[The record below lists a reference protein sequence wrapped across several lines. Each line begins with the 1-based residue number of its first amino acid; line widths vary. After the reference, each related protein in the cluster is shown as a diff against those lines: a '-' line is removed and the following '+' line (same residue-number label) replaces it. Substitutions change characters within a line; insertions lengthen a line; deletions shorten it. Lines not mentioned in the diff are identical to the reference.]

1 MQEKSLPAVQ
11 KTINDFC
18 ITFSNVNGTG
28 SSTANTAVMRALF
41 KMGIP
46 VSGRNVFPSNI
57 KGLPT
62 WFTVRV
68 SKNGYL
74 GRVPRD
80 HILVLMNEST
90 IEQDLA
96 SLAEGGLVLY
106 DSAFKIPDQIN
117 QLLAFGIPIKE
128 LIEELEIEK
137 RLRSYVGNMIYVGVL
152 AYLLNINMDC
162 IEQPL
167 NFHFEGKSDA
177 AKLNFDVVLH
187 GAKWAEE
194 HIEQRQ
200 IPFAVELMDETKG
213 FIMTDGN
220 KAASLGTL
228 YGGAQFIG
236 WYPITPASSVI
247 EDMNEFIPMLRKD
260 PLTGKQ
266 TCAIVQ
272 AEDEL
277 SAVGM
282 IIGAGWAG
290 LRSMTATS
298 GPGLSLMAEYLGLA
312 YYAEIPIVVWD
323 VQRVGPSTG
332 LPTRTAQCDLL
343 FAANISHGDTEQ
355 VILMPGSVNECFEF
369 GWKAF
374 DIAERL
380 QTPVLVLSDLD
391 LGMNQW
397 MAKPF
402 EYPDTPMDRGKVLW
416 EEDLDQWTKDGKL
429 WGRYLDVDGD
439 DIPYRTVPGNRHPGA
454 TYFTRGTG
462 HDEYARYS
470 EDPAIW
476 EDNLARL
483 QRKYRHAR
491 KLVPSPVII
500 HEKNARIGI
509 ITWGSSMMPV
519 AEARDQLAVHGLAID
534 YLRVRALPF
543 NDEIVD
549 FIHDHDR
556 CYVVETNRDGQL
568 NELLTLEAPHM
579 AYKLRQLS
587 HIDGMALTAEWVM
600 QHIWEYEEGCDGR

>member
-1 MQEKSLPAVQ
+1 MQKIV
-11 KTINDFC
+11 NDFC
-18 ITFSNVNGTG
+18 ITFCNVNGTG

-41 KMGIP
+41 RMGIP

-62 WFTVRV
+62 WFTIRL

-80 HILVLMNEST
+80 HVLVLMNEST
-90 IEQDLA
+90 LEEDLK
-96 SLAEGGLVLY
+96 SLAPGGLVLY
-106 DSAFKIPDQIN
+106 DAEFTLPESAAG
-117 QLLAFGIPIKE
+117 LLAFGIPVKE
-128 LIEELEIEK
+128 LIEELQVER
-137 RLRSYVGNMIYVGVL
+137 RLRNYVGNMIYVGVL
-152 AYLLNINMDC
+152 AYLLGIYMDC
-162 IEQPL
+162 IEQAL
-167 NFHFEGKSDA
+167 NFHFNSKSEA
-177 AKLNFDVVLH
+177 AQLNFNAVEY
-187 GAKWAEE
+187 GAQWAEE
-194 HIEQRQ
+194 NIDWDQ
-200 IPFAVELMDETKG
+200 IPFVVEPMNETQK
-213 FIMTDGN
+213 FILADGN

-228 YGGAQFIG
+228 YGGAQFVG

-247 EDMNEFIPMLRKD
+247 EEMNEFIPMLRKD
-260 PLTGKQ
+260 PETGKM
-266 TCAIVQ
+266 TCAVVQ

-290 LRSMTATS
+290 LRAMTATS

-355 VILMPGSVNECFEF
+355 VILLPGSVNECFEF
-369 GWKAF
+369 GWQAF

-380 QTPVLVLSDLD
+380 QTPVLILSDLD

-397 MAKPF
+397 MAQPF

-416 EEDLDQWTKDGKL
+416 EADLDQWMEEGKQ

-439 DIPYRTVPGNRHPGA
+439 NIPYRTVPGNRHPGA

-462 HDEYARYS
+462 HDEFARYS
-470 EDPAIW
+470 EDPDTW
-476 EDNLARL
+476 EANLARL
-483 QRKYRHAR
+483 QRKYRRAR
-491 KLVPSPVII
+491 DLVPQPVIM
-500 HEKNARIGI
+500 HEKGARIGI

-519 AEARDQLAVHGLAID
+519 AEARDWLAANGIMTD

-543 NDEIVD
+543 NTDITD
-549 FIHDHDR
+549 FIRDHDH
-556 CYVVETNRDGQL
+556 CYVVEANRDGQL
-568 NELLTLEAPHM
+568 NELLTLEAPNL

-587 HIDGMALTAEWVM
+587 HIDGMALTAEW
-600 QHIWEYEEGCDGR
+600 IEDRIRKYEEGCDGR

>member
-1 MQEKSLPAVQ
+1 MQ

-18 ITFSNVNGTG
+18 ITFSNINGTG

-62 WFTVRV
+62 WFTIRI

-80 HILVLMNEST
+80 HVLVLMNEST
-90 IEQDLA
+90 VEKDLL
-96 SLAEGGLVLY
+96 SLAPGGLVLY
-106 DSAFKIPDQIN
+106 DAQFEVPEHIHE
-117 QLLAFGIPIKE
+117 LLSFAIPIKE
-128 LIEELEIEK
+128 LIEELDIEK

-152 AYLLNINMDC
+152 VYLLDISVEC
-162 IEQPL
+162 IGQAL
-167 NFHFEGKSDA
+167 DFHFNGKSDA
-177 AKLNFDVVLH
+177 AKLNFNAVLQ
-187 GAKWAEE
+187 GLQWAEA
-194 HIEQRQ
+194 HIDREQ
-200 IPFAVELMDETKG
+200 IPYAVKEMDETKG
-213 FIMTDGN
+213 YIMTDGN
-220 KAASLGTL
+220 RAASLGTL

-260 PLTGKQ
+260 PETGKM
-266 TCAIVQ
+266 TCAVVQ

-290 LRSMTATS
+290 LRAMTATA

-312 YYAEIPIVVWD
+312 YYAEIPVVVWD

-355 VILMPGSVNECFEF
+355 VMLLPGSVNECFEF

-397 MAKPF
+397 MAQPF
-402 EYPDTPMDRGKVLW
+402 QYPDTPMDRGKVLW
-416 EEDLDQWTKDGKL
+416 EEDIEQWTKEGKL

-439 DIPYRTVPGNRHPGA
+439 GIPYRTVPGNRHPGA

-470 EDPAIW
+470 EDPATW
-476 EDNLARL
+476 EDGLNRL
-483 QRKYRHAR
+483 KRKYRYAR
-491 KLVPSPVII
+491 DLVPKPVIMR
-500 HEKNARIGI
+500 EKNARIGI

-519 AEARDQLAVHGLAID
+519 AEARDRLASEGIITD

-543 NDEIVD
+543 DKGIID
-549 FIHDHDR
+549 FIQDHDR
-556 CYVVETNRDGQL
+556 CYVVETNRDGQM

-587 HIDGMALTAEWVM
+587 HIDGMALTAEWVE
-600 QHIWEYEEGCDGR
+600 QQIREYEED

>member
-1 MQEKSLPAVQ
+1 MQKIV
-11 KTINDFC
+11 NDFC

-80 HILVLMNEST
+80 HVLVLMNEST
-90 IEQDLA
+90 VEEDLKK
-96 SLAEGGLVLY
+96 LAPGGVVLY
-106 DSAFKIPDQIN
+106 DASFKGYDFQN
-117 QLLAFGIPIKE
+117 VQAYGIPIKE
-128 LIEELEIEK
+128 LIEELEVEK
-137 RLRSYVGNMIYVGVL
+137 RLVSYVGNMIYVGVL
-152 AYLLNINMDC
+152 AYLLNIEMDS
-162 IEQPL
+162 IEQAL
-167 NFHFEGKSDA
+167 SFHFNGKSEA
-177 AKLNFDVVLH
+177 SQLNYRAVEH
-187 GAKWAEE
+187 GANWAK
-194 HIEQRQ
+194 EQIDRDT
-200 IPFAVELMDETKG
+200 ILFAVEKMDETKG
-213 FIMTDGN
+213 YIMADGN
-220 KAASLGTL
+220 RAASLGTL
-228 YGGAQFIG
+228 YGGAQFIA

-247 EDMNEFIPMLRKD
+247 EEMNQFIPMLRKD
-260 PLTGKQ
+260 PVTGKL
-266 TCAIVQ
+266 TCAVVQ

-277 SAVGM
+277 AAVGM

-290 LRSMTATS
+290 LRSMTATA

-312 YYAEIPIVVWD
+312 YYAEIPTVIWD

-355 VILMPGSVNECFEF
+355 VILLPGSVNECFEF
-369 GWKAF
+369 AWKAF

-416 EEDLDQWTKDGKL
+416 EDDLDRWTEAGKL

-439 DIPYRTVPGNRHPGA
+439 GIPYRTVPGNRHPGA

-462 HDEYARYS
+462 HDEFARYS
-470 EDPAIW
+470 EDPDTW
-476 EDNLARL
+476 EGNLARL
-483 QRKYRHAR
+483 QRKYRRAR
-491 KLVPSPVII
+491 DLVPHPII
-500 HEKNARIGI
+500 MHEKNARVGI

-519 AEARDQLAVHGLAID
+519 AEARDILASKGIMTD

-543 NDEIVD
+543 KKDITD
-549 FIHDHDR
+549 FIQAHDH
-556 CYVVETNRDGQL
+556 CYVVENNRDGQL
-568 NELLTLEAPHM
+568 NELLTLEAPQM

-587 HIDGMALTAEWVM
+587 HIDGMALAAEWVAER
-600 QHIWEYEEGCDGR
+600 IRYYEENCDGR

>member
-1 MQEKSLPAVQ
+1 MQKIV
-11 KTINDFC
+11 NDFC

-74 GRVPRD
+74 GRVAHD
-80 HILVLMNEST
+80 HVLVLMNEST
-90 IEQDLA
+90 FEKDLEK
-96 SLAEGGLVLY
+96 LAPGGLVLY
-106 DSAFKIPDQIN
+106 DARFKVPGRMDD
-117 QLLAFGIPIKE
+117 LLAFGIPIKE
-128 LIEELEIEK
+128 MIEELEIEK
-137 RLRSYVGNMIYVGVL
+137 RLRNYVGNMLYVGVL
-152 AYLLNINMDC
+152 AYLLGINMEC
-162 IEQPL
+162 IEQAL
-167 NFHFEGKSDA
+167 NFHFDGKSEA
-177 AKLNFDVVLH
+177 AQLNFNAVAF
-187 GAKWAEE
+187 GAKWAQEN
-194 HIEQRQ
+194 IDRDP
-200 IPFAVELMDETKG
+200 IPFRVEEMDETRG
-213 FIMTDGN
+213 YIMTDGN

-228 YGGAQFIG
+228 YGGSQFIG

-260 PLTGKQ
+260 PETGKL

-277 SAVGM
+277 AAVGM
-282 IIGAGWAG
+282 IIGAGWSG
-290 LRSMTATS
+290 LRAMTATS

-355 VILMPGSVNECFEF
+355 VILLPGSVDECFEF
-369 GWKAF
+369 AWKAF

-380 QTPVLVLSDLD
+380 QTPVLALSDLD

-402 EYPDTPMDRGKVLW
+402 KYPDTPMDRGKVLW
-416 EEDLDQWTKDGKL
+416 EDDLDEWTKEGKL
-429 WGRYLDVDGD
+429 WGRYKDEDGD
-439 DIPYRTVPGNRHPGA
+439 GIPYRTVPGNRHPGA

-470 EDPAIW
+470 EDPATW
-476 EDNLARL
+476 EEGLARL

-491 KLVPSPVII
+491 DLVPQPVIMR
-500 HEKNARIGI
+500 EKNAKIGI

-519 AEARDQLAVHGLAID
+519 GEARDMLAAKGIATD

-543 NDEIVD
+543 TQDIAD
-549 FIHDHDR
+549 FISEHDH
-556 CYVVETNRDGQL
+556 CYVVEANRDGQL
-568 NELLTLEAPHM
+568 NELLTLDSPHL

-587 HIDGMALTAEWVM
+587 HIDGMSLTAEW
-600 QHIWEYEEGCDGR
+600 IERRISNYEEDCDGR

>member
-1 MQEKSLPAVQ
+1 MQ
-11 KTINDFC
+11 KTVNDFC

-68 SKNGYL
+68 SASGYL
-74 GRVPRD
+74 GRVPLD
-80 HILVLMNEST
+80 HVLVLMNETT
-90 IEQDLA
+90 IEEDLEKLA
-96 SLAEGGLVLY
+96 SGGLVLY
-106 DSAFKIPDQIN
+106 DASFSIPEKMN
-117 QLLAFGIPIKE
+117 ELLAFAIPVKE

-137 RLRSYVGNMIYVGVL
+137 RLRNYVGNMIYVGVL
-152 AYLLNINMDC
+152 AYLLDIHMEC
-162 IEQPL
+162 VEQAL
-167 NFHFEGKSDA
+167 NFHFDGKSDA
-177 AKLNFDVVLH
+177 AKLNFNAVEY
-187 GAKWAEE
+187 GAKWAKEN
-194 HIEQRQ
+194 IDRDV
-200 IPFAVELMDETKG
+200 IPFVVKEMDETKG
-213 FIMTDGN
+213 YIMTDGN

-247 EDMNEFIPMLRKD
+247 EEMNEFIPMLRKD
-260 PLTGKQ
+260 PVTGKL

-277 SAVGM
+277 SAVGT

-290 LRSMTATS
+290 LRAMTATS

-355 VILMPGSVNECFEF
+355 VILLPGSVDECFEF

-380 QTPVLVLSDLD
+380 QTPVLALSDLD

-402 EYPDTPMDRGKVLW
+402 KYPDTPMDRGKVLW
-416 EEDLDQWTKDGKL
+416 EDDLDQWTQEGKL
-429 WGRYLDVDGD
+429 WGRYKDEDGD
-439 DIPYRTVPGNRHPGA
+439 AIPYRTVPGNRHPGA

-462 HDEYARYS
+462 HDEYAKYS
-470 EDPAIW
+470 EDPATW
-476 EDNLARL
+476 EANLARL

-491 KLVPSPVII
+491 ELVPQPVILR
-500 HEKNARIGI
+500 EKTARIGI
-509 ITWGSSMMPV
+509 ITWGSAMMPA
-519 AEARDQLAVHGLAID
+519 AEARDVLASKGIVTD

-543 NDEIVD
+543 NKDITD
-549 FIHDHDR
+549 FIQDHDR
-556 CYVVETNRDGQL
+556 CYVVETNRDGQM

-587 HIDGMALTAEWVM
+587 HIDGMSLTAEWIE
-600 QHIWEYEEGCDGR
+600 QRIREYEEGCDGR

>member
-1 MQEKSLPAVQ
+1 MQKI
-11 KTINDFC
+11 INDFC

-80 HILVLMNEST
+80 HVLVLMNEST
-90 IEQDLA
+90 VEQDLKT
-96 SLAEGGLVLY
+96 LAPGGLVLY
-106 DSAFKIPDQIN
+106 DAEFKVPDQIHD
-117 QLLAFGIPIKE
+117 LLSFAIPVKE
-128 LIEELEIEK
+128 LTEELDIEK
-137 RLRSYVGNMIYVGVL
+137 RLRGYVGNMIYVGVL
-152 AYLLNINMDC
+152 TYLLDIRVECVGQALDFHFNGKS
-162 IEQPL
+162 EAAQL
-167 NFHFEGKSDA
+167 NFNA
-177 AKLNFDVVLH
+177 MRH
-187 GAKWAEE
+187 GLQWAEA
-194 HIEQRQ
+194 HIDRSQ
-200 IPFAVELMDETKG
+200 IPFAVETMDETKEY
-213 FIMTDGN
+213 IMTDGN
-220 KAASLGTL
+220 RAASLGTL

-247 EDMNEFIPMLRKD
+247 EDMNEFIPLLRED
-260 PLTGKQ
+260 PETGKM
-266 TCAIVQ
+266 TCAVVQ

-290 LRSMTATS
+290 LRAMTATS

-355 VILMPGSVNECFEF
+355 VILMPGSVEECFEF

-397 MAKPF
+397 MSKPF
-402 EYPDTPMDRGKVLW
+402 QYPDTPMDRGKVLW
-416 EEDLDQWTKDGKL
+416 EEDLDQWTKEGKL

-439 DIPYRTVPGNRHPGA
+439 GIPYRTVPGNRHPGA

-470 EDPAIW
+470 EDPATW
-476 EDNLARL
+476 EEGLNRL
-483 QRKYRHAR
+483 RRKYRYAQNLLP
-491 KLVPSPVII
+491 KPII
-500 HEKNARIGI
+500 MREKNARIGI

-519 AEARDQLAVHGLAID
+519 AEARDQLAAKGIVTD

-543 NDEIVD
+543 DKDIID
-549 FIHDHDR
+549 FIQDHDR
-556 CYVVETNRDGQL
+556 CYVVETNRDGQMK
-568 NELLTLEAPHM
+568 ELLTLEAPHM

-587 HIDGMALTAEWVM
+587 HIDGMALTAEWVE
-600 QHIWEYEEGCDGR
+600 QQIREHEED